1 MTHNSS
7 VVRFY
12 TRQTKRLTDNKP
24 DALSSSRWIVH
35 LYYENGHYSKIK
47 VSEHLHISS
56 LMGTLNVDD
65 YKRESPLK
73 GIAL

>member
-1 MTHNSS
+1 M
-7 VVRFY
+7 
-12 TRQTKRLTDNKP
+12 DNKS
-24 DALSSSRWIVH
+24 DALGSSRWIVH

-47 VSEHLHISS
+47 VSEHYHISS